1 MAYKYL
7 VIVES
12 PAKSKTLEKYL
23 GKDYKVVASMG
34 HLRNLP
40 KSRLAIDIEHD
51 FEPSY
56 CVIKGKSKLLK
67 ELKQHAAKA
76 EKIFLAPDPDREG
89 ESIAWH
95 LVQALNLPPEK
106 FERIEFNEITKNAVL
121 NSFQKARTIDMN
133 RVNAQQ
139 ARRLLDRLVGYKI
152 SPLLWKRVKP
162 RLSAGRV
169 QSAAMH
175 LICER
180 EELIKQFTP
189 QEYWN
194 IEAQYQKDTIFKAK
208 VFNTVEKIQDFIVP
222 NAAEAEKIK
231 QTILSS
237 ESKVASVKRSER
249 RKNPKAPFITSTLQQ
264 EAANKLGFNT
274 RRTMLVA
281 QTLYEGV
288 DIGDGQTGLITYMR
302 TDSTRIAEQALAELR
317 DFIRD
322 SFGAGFLPEKPN
334 VYKQSKSAQDAH
346 ESIRPT
352 AVARTPEMLAQY
364 LTPDQLKLY
373 TLIWRRFTAAQMTPA
388 VYDQTSIEIQAEDY
402 LLKATG
408 SVIKEQGFLKVY
420 AAVEEKNAGEETAL
434 LPELSEGEILKVQ
447 TVDAQQCFT
456 QPPPRYT
463 EASLVKAMEELGI
476 GRPATYALIIGTLQM
491 RAYVD
496 KQGMAL
502 APTELGFTVDKQMRK
517 HFPKIVDVGFTAG
530 MEQELDEVEDGQQD
544 WQKMLGAFYA
554 PFEQDLAQ
562 AEEKME
568 DMRIKDRPTDEICE
582 KCGKPMVIKSGRFG
596 DFIACT
602 GFPECRNTK
611 SIPKIIED
619 VQCPLCGGEIVERK
633 GSKGRFKGKV
643 FYGCTGYPEC
653 TFTCNDKPLKE
664 NCPVCG
670 AFLVERKNK
679 STGEM
684 QKLCIMCDIK
694 KKEEE
699 KKAARQEKENAEN
712 SNQ

>member
-51 FEPSY
+51 FTPSY
-56 CVIKGKSKLLK
+56 CVIKGKNALLK

-76 EKIFLAPDPDREG
+76 EKGFLAPDPDREG
-89 ESIAWH
+89 ESIACH

-121 NSFQKARTIDMN
+121 SSFQKARTIDMN

-169 QSAAMH
+169 QSAALR

-180 EELIKQFTP
+180 EELIKKFVP

-194 IEAQYQKDTIFKAK
+194 IEAQYQKDTVFQAK
-208 VFNTVEKIQDFIVP
+208 VFNTVEKVQDFTVP
-222 NAAEAEKIK
+222 NAAEAEKIR
-231 QTILSS
+231 QTVLSS
-237 ESKVASVKRSER
+237 ESRVINVKRSER

-302 TDSTRIAEQALAELR
+302 TDSTRVAEQALTEVR
-317 DFIRD
+317 DFIGAN
-322 SFGAGFLPEKPN
+322 FGSGFLPEKPN

-352 AVARTPEMLAQY
+352 AAARIPESLAQY

-373 TLIWRRFTAAQMTPA
+373 TLIWRRFTASQMIPA
-388 VYDQTSIEIQAEDY
+388 VYDQTAIEIQAGDY

-420 AAVEEKNAGEETAL
+420 GLDEGKNAGEEAAL
-434 LPELSEGEILKVQ
+434 LPALSEGEVLPVNA
-447 TVDAQQCFT
+447 VDAQQCFT
-456 QPPPRYT
+456 QPPARYT
-463 EASLVKAMEELGI
+463 EASL
-476 GRPATYALIIGTLQM
+476 
-491 RAYVD
+491 
-496 KQGMAL
+496 
-502 APTELGFTVDKQMRK
+502 
-517 HFPKIVDVGFTAG
+517 
-530 MEQELDEVEDGQQD
+530 
-544 WQKMLGAFYA
+544 
-554 PFEQDLAQ
+554 
-562 AEEKME
+562 
-568 DMRIKDRPTDEICE
+568 
-582 KCGKPMVIKSGRFG
+582 GK
-596 DFIACT
+596 T
-602 GFPECRNTK
+602 
-611 SIPKIIED
+611 IE
-619 VQCPLCGGEIVERK
+619 
-633 GSKGRFKGKV
+633 
-643 FYGCTGYPEC
+643 
-653 TFTCNDKPLKE
+653 
-664 NCPVCG
+664 
-670 AFLVERKNK
+670 
-679 STGEM
+679 
-684 QKLCIMCDIK
+684 
-694 KKEEE
+694 
-699 KKAARQEKENAEN
+699 
-712 SNQ
+712 